1 MHAEE
6 RRFGADE
13 IGRDGMQRLG
23 RSTAANLVPPGSL
36 PRKQEGGFE
45 DRQIAPAQKVGA
57 RSTGE
62 PGFLNQTKGAALKA
76 VGQRQL
82 RKLQT
87 SLQVGNL
94 DPLRQRRQAA
104 LKAVG

>member
-1 MHAEE
+1 M
-6 RRFGADE
+6 R
-13 IGRDGMQRLG
+13 RLG

-76 VGQRQL
+76 VGQVQL

-87 SLQVGNL
+87 SHPGRKPGSSSPAEAGGLES
-94 DPLRQRRQAA
+94 RRVAPAQNAGSA
-104 LKAVG
+104 HRT

>member
-1 MHAEE
+1 M
-6 RRFGADE
+6 R
-13 IGRDGMQRLG
+13 RLG

-62 PGFLNQTKGAALKA
+62 PGFLNQKTKGAALKA
-76 VGQRQL
+76 DGQGQL

-87 SLQVGNL
+87 SHPGRKPGSSSPAEAGGLES
-94 DPLRQRRQAA
+94 RRVAPAQNAGSA
-104 LKAVG
+104 HRT